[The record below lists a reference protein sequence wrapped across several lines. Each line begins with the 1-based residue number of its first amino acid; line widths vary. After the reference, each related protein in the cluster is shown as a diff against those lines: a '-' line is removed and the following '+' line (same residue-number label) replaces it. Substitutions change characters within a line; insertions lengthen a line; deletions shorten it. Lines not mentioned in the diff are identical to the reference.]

1 MTNPDISPVPPG
13 LPVTREQIFGFC
25 HKYHITS
32 FVFFGSAVR
41 GTLRP
46 DSDIDIMVTYDPDH
60 PHTFSVYLDMI
71 HELEDIFG
79 RKVDLVDRNQI
90 AGTRNYLR
98 RIGMLENLLPTH
110 RQESYLLDILLFL
123 EELALYPADITPKGD
138 IPDDR
143 TRQIHRDGRWYCL
156 LRIARIAEMVDPV
169 IRSRLS
175 SVPWALLDRV
185 REHDILDEPDPSLID
200 EVYGQLSASV
210 PDLQAAVPDEEKFL
224 KRVRSQGF
232 W

>member
-25 HKYHITS
+25 HKYHIIS

-46 DSDIDIMVTYDPDH
+46 DSDIDIMVIYDPDH
-60 PHTFSVYLDMI
+60 PHTFSGYLDMI
-71 HELEDIFG
+71 HELEDMFG

-90 AGTRNYLR
+90 TGTRNYLR

-123 EELALYPADITPKGD
+123 EELAGYPFNLTWRDLVCQGNLKIGSMLKYLNLLLLIVTMSNNPGRRRRSNSLTLYRGI
-138 IPDDR
+138 
-143 TRQIHRDGRWYCL
+143 
-156 LRIARIAEMVDPV
+156 EM
-169 IRSRLS
+169 
-175 SVPWALLDRV
+175 
-185 REHDILDEPDPSLID
+185 
-200 EVYGQLSASV
+200 
-210 PDLQAAVPDEEKFL
+210 
-224 KRVRSQGF
+224 
-232 W
+232 